1 VTEQRAQRRMT
12 KEGKTQELQKIA
24 DGEKKHRADRPVS
37 VPMNA
42 SQDNTKLQA
51 KIMTHLQ

>member
-1 VTEQRAQRRMT
+1 MT

>member
-1 VTEQRAQRRMT
+1 MN

-24 DGEKKHRADRPVS
+24 HGEKKHCADRPVS

>member
-1 VTEQRAQRRMT
+1 MTEQRAQRRMT

-24 DGEKKHRADRPVS
+24 DGEKKHCADRPVS